1 MADGSIYYCGGT
13 HVVAAAPGAALV
25 VLDAP
30 GAAAAAAPAGQRVFF
45 AEYGLEKRAG
55 GPITARLRRSGFRG
69 AANAW
74 ASVADF
80 EAGGR
85 PSAWT
90 LRADEAARVPLPT
103 DAVLVLAWGA
113 RGEPLRACVL
123 ARAADAEA
131 PVGAA
136 LKEAAFDARAPAA
149 ALFAALGAPALAPP
163 LRARLVA
170 PPGAPPRTRL
180 CENPAMLR
188 AFAVGWFGAQLGEA
202 SENEKVFAAFDK
214 ARSCLDDR

>member
-1 MADGSIYYCGGT
+1 M
-13 HVVAAAPGAALV
+13 VAAAPGAALV

-90 LRADEAARVPLPT
+90 LRAEEASRVPLPT
-103 DAVLVLAWGA
+103 DAALVLAWGA
-113 RGEPLRACVL
+113 RDEPLRACVL

-131 PVGAA
+131 PAAGAA
-136 LKEAAFDARAPAA
+136 SGAAGRAA
-149 ALFAALGAPALAPP
+149 ADAALREPSHAARVRGGLVRCAAGRG
-163 LRARLVA
+163 LR
-170 PPGAPPRTRL
+170 
-180 CENPAMLR
+180 
-188 AFAVGWFGAQLGEA
+188 
-202 SENEKVFAAFDK
+202 K
-214 ARSCLDDR
+214 

>member
-1 MADGSIYYCGGT
+1 M
-13 HVVAAAPGAALV
+13 VAAAPGAALV

-30 GAAAAAAPAGQRVFF
+30 GAVAAAAPAGQRVFF

-90 LRADEAARVPLPT
+90 LRAEEASR
-103 DAVLVLAWGA
+103 VLAWGA
-113 RGEPLRACVL
+113 REEPLRACVL

-131 PVGAA
+131 PVGAE

-149 ALFAALGAPALAPP
+149 ALFAALG
-163 LRARLVA
+163 
-170 PPGAPPRTRL
+170 L